1 MATLYDSSGNVKG
14 DWCLATWKYD
24 AR

>member
-14 DWCLATWKYD
+14 HWCLATWKYD

>member
-14 DWCLATWKYD
+14 HWCLAKWKYV